1 MLISE
6 EYRKAQQYLHS
17 QPGYGVTSATYAGLV
32 DSIIDRLEFDE
43 ILDYGCG
50 AKCTLLHSLK
60 TKRKVR
66 YQAYDPGVPEF
77 AEAAIPSELVACL
90 DVLEHI
96 EPAYLYN
103 VLADLQRV
111 TKEVGIFS
119 VTCGPAMKVLPD
131 GRNAHLIQESPEW
144 WLERLTAN
152 FDLQTFQRME
162 TRVPEVK
169 SFYVIVKPL
178 QTRRIVLGS

>member
-17 QPGYGVTSATYAGLV
+17 QPGYGVTSAVYAGLV

-66 YQAYDPGVPEF
+66 YQAYDPAVPEYSG
-77 AEAAIPSELVACL
+77 EAVPSELVACL

-96 EPAYLYN
+96 EPDCLYD

-119 VTCGPAMKVLPD
+119 ITCGPAMKVLPD
-131 GRNAHLIQESPEW
+131 GRNAHLIQEPPEW
-144 WLERLTAN
+144 WVERLMAN
-152 FDLQTFQRME
+152 FELQTFQRME
-162 TRVPEVK
+162 STSDKVK
-169 SFYVIVKPL
+169 MFYVIVKPL
-178 QTRRIVLGS
+178 TSRRIILGS